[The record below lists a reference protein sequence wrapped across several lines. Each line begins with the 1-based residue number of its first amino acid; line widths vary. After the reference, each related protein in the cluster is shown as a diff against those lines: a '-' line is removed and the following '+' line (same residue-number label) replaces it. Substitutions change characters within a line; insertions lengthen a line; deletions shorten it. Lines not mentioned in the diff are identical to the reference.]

1 LSTTPLVQE
10 LLQRLNFQWDRCA
23 AGRPF
28 VERHLQWLELATRRL
43 LKTLYDELIARV
55 EISLAE
61 QLTPDMAECKLA
73 IIPHGLLH
81 QVPFQALHNGESY
94 LLERYSISYAPSAT
108 AWALCQKRSARHQ
121 GNALVLGVA
130 DASLPAVEA
139 EVKAVARQLQE
150 AEYAV
155 DLRLNE
161 RATLTTLPTSV
172 SICHILHIA
181 CHGLFRADNPMFSA
195 LKLHDGWFTATDA
208 MQLDLT
214 GALVTLSACE
224 SGRSRVVIGDE
235 IVGLIR
241 AFLGAGA
248 ATLVVSQW
256 LVQDEAAALLMAT
269 WYEQLK
275 ASSDKA
281 AALRA
286 AQLATKAHYPHP
298 YYWAPFILVGQR

>member
-1 LSTTPLVQE
+1 V
-10 LLQRLNFQWDRCA
+10 
-23 AGRPF
+23 
-28 VERHLQWLELATRRL
+28 
-43 LKTLYDELIARV
+43 
-55 EISLAE
+55 
-61 QLTPDMAECKLA
+61 
-73 IIPHGLLH
+73 PHGLLH

-94 LLERYSISYAPSAT
+94 LLERHAISYAPSAT
-108 AWALCQKRSARHQ
+108 AWALCQKRPVRRQ

-130 DASLPAVEA
+130 DASLPAIEVE
-139 EVKAVARQLQE
+139 VQAVARQLQE
-150 AEYAV
+150 AQYTV

-161 RATLTTLPTSV
+161 SAALMTLPPTAST
-172 SICHILHIA
+172 CRLLHIA

-195 LKLHDGWFTATDA
+195 LKLHDGWFMASDA
-208 MQLDLT
+208 MQLDLM

-224 SGRSRVVIGDE
+224 SGRSRVMIGDE
-235 IVGLIR
+235 MIGLIR

-256 LVQDEAAALLMAT
+256 LVQDEATALLMAT

-275 ASSDKA
+275 TSKDKA

-286 AQLATKAHYPHP
+286 AQLATKAHYSHP